1 MSDSKWSEFNNT
13 HLGSDDTTAVQR
25 STCVVPAVPSHAAL
39 APASRDPRGAMK
51 PNRGLALSDSDTKIP
66 CCRFLNADGFIK
78 FVGTDPK
85 GAFKCDMDSPAN
97 KKIYIDQVTLL
108 PRRTVAPHALLTS
121 AKIMQSVRAQNQ
133 NLTARGRNGAVG
145 RCAAQGIGV
154 GAVVGS
160 TMFNTMVIIGGSA
173 LVSGTAARLRA
184 PRGRKDSR
192 RRTWS
197 WSKVLSSIVSI
208 HAPGV
213 VPLGLS
219 LSG

>member
-1 MSDSKWSEFNNT
+1 MCFKRGPPYGVHSPGHMSDSKWSEFNST

-39 APASRDPRGAMK
+39 APASRDHGGAMK

-108 PRRTVAPHALLTS
+108 PRRTVAPHAVLTS

-145 RCAAQGIGV
+145 RCAGDWRRRRRGLNHVQHNGHHRRVCACIRH
-154 GAVVGS
+154 
-160 TMFNTMVIIGGSA
+160 GSA
-173 LVSGTAARLRA
+173 PSCTPWTERQ
-184 PRGRKDSR
+184 
-192 RRTWS
+192 
-197 WSKVLSSIVSI
+197 
-208 HAPGV
+208 
-213 VPLGLS
+213 
-219 LSG
+219 